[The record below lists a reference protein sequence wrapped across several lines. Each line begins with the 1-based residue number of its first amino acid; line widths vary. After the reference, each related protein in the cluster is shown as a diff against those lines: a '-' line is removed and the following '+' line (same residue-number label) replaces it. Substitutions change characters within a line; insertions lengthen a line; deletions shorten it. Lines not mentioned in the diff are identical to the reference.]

1 LIETKRLVM
10 NNYSE
15 GRLIGEYFKAE
26 QQRLLCYM
34 RENEAPQVC
43 WPDGCYGSGL
53 PWLTFVGPSPGGG
66 NGRQPEVAR
75 SLMANRP
82 LWNEDY
88 TDPCQLWSP
97 GFRTSIRMLIEIIL
111 GRSSE
116 FGALRLY
123 NFLNFD
129 WMQNPKASEVPRE
142 RMRRG
147 AEVVLDHL
155 ESSRPRTVVT
165 LESSSHSLLKEML
178 SRKYQL
184 RPAEFGDVSILSYKT
199 HAHRAMDAFE
209 VLGDTGLG
217 GSFVLRCP
225 QHPARIFRQDYAGR
239 VGRALRHTLVSLAE
253 AQRPISIYE
262 Q

>member
-1 LIETKRLVM
+1 M
-10 NNYSE
+10 Q
-15 GRLIGEYFKAE
+15 IGEYFRAE

-34 RENEAPQVC
+34 LENEAPPVY
-43 WPDGCYGSGL
+43 WSDGCYGSGL

-66 NGRQPEVAR
+66 DGRQPEVAR
-75 SLMANRP
+75 SAMANRG

-88 TDPCQLWSP
+88 TEPCQLWSP
-97 GFRTSIRMLIEIIL
+97 GFRTSIRIL
-111 GRSSE
+111 LESILERSSE

-129 WMQNPKASEVPRE
+129 WMQNPKASAVPRE

-165 LESSSHSLLKEML
+165 LESSSHSLLKETL

-184 RPAEFGDVSILSYKT
+184 RPAEFADVYILSYKT
-199 HAHRAMDAFE
+199 RAHRAMDAFE

-225 QHPARIFRQDYAGR
+225 QHPSRIICPDYAGR
-239 VGRALRHTLVSLAE
+239 VGRALRHTLVSLAVG
-253 AQRPISIYE
+253 QRPISIHE